1 MRAHRALAKRPS
13 VIMRMMFRNLGI
25 LTRTIR
31 HRHSRAGRKTASVRL
46 NLRGDLTLSWLIF
59 GEWNLSK
66 LHRLRSSEHL
76 VGVAVHL
83 HVAPDPC
90 DHAALINQNRCTKN
104 SEERL
109 AIHGF

>member
-13 VIMRMMFRNLGI
+13 VIMRMALRNLGI

-59 GEWNLSK
+59 GERNPSK
-66 LHRLRSSEHL
+66 LQRLCRSQHL
-76 VGVAVHL
+76 VGMAVDL
-83 HVAPDPC
+83 HIAPDSSDFTAFVDQKC
-90 DHAALINQNRCTKN
+90 CA
-104 SEERL
+104 
-109 AIHGF
+109 